1 MPAKD
6 KEKIDEIK
14 LSIEDKINNLV
25 LKRLSGKVFITVE
38 LNFSQGFIGAAFIE
52 NNLRTTR
59 EKIF

>member
-1 MPAKD
+1 MPVKD

-25 LKRLSGKVFITVE
+25 LKRLSGKVLITVE

-52 NNLRTTR
+52 NNTRTTR

>member
-25 LKRLSGKVFITVE
+25 LKRVSAKVLITIE
-38 LNFSQGFIGAAFIE
+38 LNITQGFIGSAFIE

>member
-1 MPAKD
+1 LPAKD

-25 LKRLSGKVFITVE
+25 LKRVSAKVLITIE
-38 LNFSQGFIGAAFIE
+38 LNITQGFIGAAFIE
-52 NNLRTTR
+52 NNTRTTR

>member
-6 KEKIDEIK
+6 KEKIDQIK

-25 LKRLSGKVFITVE
+25 LKRVSAKVLITIE
-38 LNFSQGFIGAAFIE
+38 LNITQGFIGAAFIE

>member
-25 LKRLSGKVFITVE
+25 LKRLSGKVLITVE

-52 NNLRTTR
+52 NNTRTTR

>member
-25 LKRLSGKVFITVE
+25 LKRVSAKVLITIE
-38 LNFSQGFIGAAFIE
+38 LNITQGFIGAAFIE
-52 NNLRTTR
+52 NNTRTTR